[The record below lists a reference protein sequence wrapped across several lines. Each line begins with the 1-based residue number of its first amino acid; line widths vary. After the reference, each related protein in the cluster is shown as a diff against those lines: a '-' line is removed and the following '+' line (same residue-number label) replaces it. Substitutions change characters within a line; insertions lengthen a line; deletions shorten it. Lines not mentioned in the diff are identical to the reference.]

1 MHYPPYHHRHLY
13 HWETLAD
20 ISASDAS
27 ILYLHLQISSS
38 AILYY
43 VGAQRLRW
51 LLRPFWVAVQ
61 LPTGLRVRIL
71 LITCYPRHVTR
82 NTG

>member
-20 ISASDAS
+20 IGASDAS
-27 ILYLHLQISSS
+27 ILYLHIQISSS

-43 VGAQRLRW
+43 VSNL
-51 LLRPFWVAVQ
+51 
-61 LPTGLRVRIL
+61 IL
-71 LITCYPRHVTR
+71 DTR
-82 NTG
+82 QKKSTNSFG